1 MLTKSCWLMVATN
14 LWKSVCGSLRT
25 NVTLKRKYLKT
36 IILSC
41 FRFYLVF
48 FFQNYKS
55 PNFLGIFY
63 TKLTEEDILST
74 NKVLCPSGE
83 NWKSFVRWRK
93 SNGNLYS
100 CRIYR
105 IVHLHLFYWKKS
117 LLNVTCWLSVWER
130 ISWRYNWAQL
140 LPVSDI
146 SNILISRAGIGI
158 LPLLV
163 KAL

>member
-1 MLTKSCWLMVATN
+1 MLIDGCY
-14 LWKSVCGSLRT
+14 KSVEKCACGSLRT

-83 NWKSFVRWRK
+83 NWKSFVRWE
-93 SNGNLYS
+93 NQMA
-100 CRIYR
+100 IY
-105 IVHLHLFYWKKS
+105 IFLEMFKETEKK
-117 LLNVTCWLSVWER
+117 VTW
-130 ISWRYNWAQL
+130 
-140 LPVSDI
+140 
-146 SNILISRAGIGI
+146 
-158 LPLLV
+158 
-163 KAL
+163 